1 MNAQETMDNLR
12 NFRVHFVSF
21 HFTLC
26 KVYTFHCHLLVPSSL
41 SPTPAHR
48 GPKGLKITNYSTAR
62 MITLLQLCAQATHN
76 QKTLLEKQISP
87 PHNPPSFLPPRHT
100 CMQLFPFVGRA
111 RAHARQPARVS
122 PFGMVRA
129 AWLHVSRFP
138 GLWKAKEGRKKQ
150 SEHPGW
156 RS

>member
-21 HFTLC
+21 QFTLRQ
-26 KVYTFHCHLLVPSSL
+26 VYTFHCHLLVPSSL

-111 RAHARQPARVS
+111 RTRARTPARPRFTIWHGPGGLVAC
-122 PFGMVRA
+122 FTI
-129 AWLHVSRFP
+129 SRP
-138 GLWKAKEGRKKQ
+138 VEGERRKKKAK
-150 SEHPGW
+150 
-156 RS
+156 